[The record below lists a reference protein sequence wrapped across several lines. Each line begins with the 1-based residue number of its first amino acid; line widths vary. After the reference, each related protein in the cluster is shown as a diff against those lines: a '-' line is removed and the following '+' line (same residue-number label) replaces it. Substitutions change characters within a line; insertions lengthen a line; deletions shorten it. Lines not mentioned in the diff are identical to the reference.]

1 MIRYL
6 VDHIEQYTSTEYN
19 KCIRIHPDVIRYY
32 DLTFVL
38 KGHMVYRSNGMEYM
52 VRKNDAIF
60 LRPGT
65 LRERDYEEI
74 DVKYV
79 SYNFYL
85 AEGVTI
91 DLPEYMPSI
100 VTEEIRQLLA
110 SFPFPQILGSHY
122 DQEKCSCVLNAVL
135 YELINLYESPPKNK
149 YVRLMLQYI
158 NTHITENISLADLCL
173 VTYLSKEYCAYL
185 FKANVGKSIISY
197 VNDKKMRYAK
207 ELIIRNEMSLGD
219 IAAYLG
225 FDDYN
230 YFSRLYKRTFG
241 CPPRKTVNR
250 SENSEI
256 VAKKHY

>member
-19 KCIRIHPDVIRYY
+19 KCIRIHPAVINYY

-38 KGHMVYRSNGMEYM
+38 KGHMVYYSNGTKYT

-65 LRERDYEEI
+65 LRERDYDEI

-85 AEGVTI
+85 AEGAVVE
-91 DLPEYMPSI
+91 LPEYMPSI
-100 VTEEIRQLLA
+100 VTEEICQLLA

-135 YELINLYESPPKNK
+135 YELINQYESPSNNK
-149 YVRLMLQYI
+149 YVQLMLQYI
-158 NTHITENISLADLCL
+158 DTHITESISLNDLCR
-173 VTYLSKEYCAYL
+173 VTYLTKEYCAHL
-185 FKANVGKSIISY
+185 FKSDVGKSIISY

-207 ELIIRNEMSLGD
+207 ELIIRNEMSLCD
-219 IAAYLG
+219 ISDYLG
-225 FDDYN
+225 FDNYN
-230 YFSRLYKRTFG
+230 YFSRLYKKSFG
-241 CPPRKTVNR
+241 CSPRKTKNR
-250 SENSEI
+250 SDNSEI
-256 VAKKHY
+256 VAKDHY

>member
-1 MIRYL
+1 MIQYL
-6 VDHIEQYTSTEYN
+6 VDYIEQYSSTEYN

-38 KGHMVYRSNGMEYM
+38 KGHMVYRSNGKEYT

-85 AEGVTI
+85 AEGVNI
-91 DLPEYMPSI
+91 DLPEYMQSI

-135 YELINLYESPPKNK
+135 YELINLYESPSSNK
-149 YVRLMLQYI
+149 YVQIMLQYI
-158 NTHITENISLADLCL
+158 NTHITESISLDSISR

-185 FKANVGKSIISY
+185 FKANVGKTIISY
-197 VNDKKMRYAK
+197 VNDKKMQYAK
-207 ELIIRNEMSLGD
+207 ELIIRNEMSLKD

-230 YFSRLYKRTFG
+230 YFSRLYKKRFG
-241 CPPRKTVNR
+241 SSPRKTNNR
-250 SENSEI
+250 PENSEI